1 MSLAHL
7 AEAQNRQVSGRV
19 TDRTTGEGI
28 PGATVLVKGTTSG
41 VSTNSDGTFTLGVP
55 TGGGT
60 LQISS
65 VGFITVERPIGEE
78 SQITIGLA
86 ADNKQLSE
94 VVVTGYGTQERRD
107 VTGSIASVQGES
119 ISNLPT
125 PSFDQQLAGRAAG
138 VQATTPSGLLGQAP
152 RIRIRG
158 TNSISSG
165 AQPLVVVDGVPVLTG
180 DQSGVVAS
188 NALADINPS
197 DIESYEVL
205 KDGSATAIYGSRGA
219 NGVILITTKRGRL
232 GKAQINYDNWF
243 GWAKTVKRYD
253 VLNADQFIEISNEK
267 RKNNNQAAIA
277 FPFEVNGSKV
287 STDWQDE
294 IFRTGFQQN
303 HALTISGATD
313 KTNYFFSAGYTDQN
327 AVLIANSMKRATF
340 RTKVEQE
347 VIKWLRVG
355 LNAGLTR
362 TETNG
367 LNTSVN
373 GLSGNVTSA
382 LALFPN
388 VPARNADGTP
398 YISTTNP
405 AVVGQGNNTVSI
417 AFNYPN
423 IIFPLENNIYRGT
436 SYRGLGN
443 VFAEVEPLKDLRL
456 RTQYGVDLL
465 LNDDF
470 QFNDPRHGDGR
481 GPNGIVFQQFA
492 PTFRW
497 NWQNTISY
505 NKTLAEAHKIG
516 AVAGLEYQR
525 TKFQSY
531 FSQGTG
537 LSDIDFGVNNLVSG
551 TVASP
556 TVGGGVNENGFQS
569 YFGRLNYSF
578 KDRYLFSLTARYDGL
593 SSLPEDNRYGLF
605 PGASVGW
612 RISEEP
618 FFEGLGIEAISD
630 FKVRASYAI
639 VGNTDIGL
647 FPYAGTFGPAK
658 YGSQNGIGFNR
669 DGQFGNPDLKWETS
683 KKKDIGFDFGLLD
696 NRITFG
702 ADYYINDN
710 DDQILRV
717 PIPLSFGIPGNG
729 YSANIGRLESKGF
742 EFNFNSQNI
751 QGEDFTWNTNL
762 NFSTNKSVI
771 KELYNNEDILF
782 TYTINRVGQPIGSL
796 FGYDY
801 QGVNSA
807 NGYPI
812 YRRGDGT
819 TLIQANVD
827 NNTFYPYDP
836 NNPGATLGPATGTT
850 PAGQVARTTAL
861 GATDKILLGNTN
873 PTWFGGVTN
882 SFTFKG
888 FDASLFVRFAGGN
901 KIFNETARQM
911 LRQDFLNNS
920 TLILD
925 RWTTPGQNADVP
937 KLRYGNTDFINRSG
951 EALSRFVEKG
961 DFVRIQN
968 ITLGYT
974 LPKQVISGL
983 SRVRIYGQVNNAFT
997 FTKYT
1002 GVDPEVNSNG
1012 ETNSQFGIDYNSN
1025 PQQRVF
1031 TAGVNVGF

>member
-1 MSLAHL
+1 MAHQTV
-7 AEAQNRQVSGRV
+7 AQDRSVSGRV
-19 TDRTTGEGI
+19 TDRATGEGI
-28 PGATVLVKGTTSG
+28 PGATVLLKGTTTG
-41 VSTNSDGTFTLGVP
+41 VSTNSDGTFTLSAP
-55 TGGGT
+55 ASGGT
-60 LQISS
+60 LVISS
-65 VGFITVERPIGEE
+65 VGFVSIERALGTEN
-78 SQITIGLA
+78 QVNIGLA

-107 VTGSIASVQGES
+107 VTGSIASVKGEE
-119 ISNLPT
+119 IANLPT

-152 RIRIRG
+152 RIRVRG

-165 AQPLVVVDGVPVLTG
+165 ASPLVVIDGVPVITG

-219 NGVILITTKRGRL
+219 NGVILITTKKGRL

-243 GWAKTVKRYD
+243 GWAKTVKRYE
-253 VLNADQFIEISNEK
+253 VLNADQFIEINNEK
-267 RKNNNQAAIA
+267 RRNNNQGAIA
-277 FPFEVNGSKV
+277 FPFEQNGSPV

-303 HALTISGATD
+303 HAVSISGATE

-327 AVLIANSMKRATF
+327 AVLKANSLQRATF
-340 RTKVEQE
+340 RSNVDQE
-347 VIKWLRVG
+347 VLKWLRVG
-355 LNAGLTR
+355 LNVGLTR

-373 GLSGNVTSA
+373 GLSGNVTNA
-382 LALFPN
+382 LSLFPN
-388 VPARNADGTP
+388 VPARNTDGTP
-398 YISTTNP
+398 YISTSNP
-405 AVVGQGNNTVSI
+405 AVVGQGSNTLGI

-423 IIFPLENNIYRGT
+423 IIFPLENNVYRGT
-436 SYRGLGN
+436 TYRALGN
-443 VFAEVEPLKDLRL
+443 VYAEVEPLKDLRL
-456 RTQYGVDLL
+456 RTQYGTDFL

-470 QFNDPRHGDGR
+470 QYNDPRHGDGR

-497 NWQNTISY
+497 NWQNTLSY
-505 NKTLAEAHKIG
+505 NKTIADAHKIG
-516 AVAGLEYQR
+516 FVGGLEYQR
-525 TKFQSY
+525 TRFQSY
-531 FSQGTG
+531 FAQGTG
-537 LSDIDFGVNNLVSG
+537 LSDTFFGPENLVSG
-551 TVASP
+551 TVAAP
-556 TVGGGVNENGFQS
+556 TVGGTVNENGFQS
-569 YFGRLNYSF
+569 YFGRLNYGF
-578 KDRYLFSLTARYDGL
+578 KDRYLFSVTARYDGL
-593 SSLPEDNRYGLF
+593 SSLPKENRYGLF

-612 RISEEP
+612 RVSEEP
-618 FFEGLGIEAISD
+618 FFKNLGLNAISD
-630 FKVRASYAI
+630 LKFRASYAV

-647 FPYAGTFGPAK
+647 FPYSGIFGPGK
-658 YGSQNGIGFNR
+658 YGAQNGLGYNR

-683 KKKDIGFDFGLLD
+683 KKKDAGFEIGLLD
-696 NRITFG
+696 NRITFS

-717 PIPLSFGIPGNG
+717 PVPLSFGVPGSS
-729 YSANIGRLESKGF
+729 YAANIGRLESKGF

-751 QGEDFTWNTNL
+751 QGENFTWNTNV
-762 NFSTNKSVI
+762 NFSTNKSTI
-771 KELYNNEDILF
+771 KELYRNEDILF
-782 TYTINRVGQPIGSL
+782 TYTVNRVGQPIGSI
-796 FGYDY
+796 FGYDS
-801 QGVNSA
+801 QGINSA

-812 YRRGDGT
+812 YRKADGS
-819 TLIQANVD
+819 LVQANVD

-836 NNPGATLGPATGTT
+836 ANPGAALGPATGTT
-850 PAGQVARTTAL
+850 PAGQVARTTPLA
-861 GATDKILLGNTN
+861 ATDKVILGNTN

-882 SFTFKG
+882 SFTYKG
-888 FDASLFVRFAGGN
+888 FDASIFIRFSGGN
-901 KIFNETARQM
+901 KIFNETARQL

-920 TLILD
+920 TKILD
-925 RWTTPGQNADVP
+925 RWTTPGQETDVP
-937 KLRYGNTDFINRSG
+937 KLRYANTDFINRSG

-968 ITLGYT
+968 ISLGYT
-974 LPKQVISGL
+974 LPKGIIAGL
-983 SRVRIYGQVNNAFT
+983 ARVRVYGQVSNAFT

-1002 GVDPEVNSNG
+1002 GVDPEVNSNNDS
-1012 ETNSQFGIDYNSN
+1012 NSQFGIDYNSN

-1031 TAGVNVGF
+1031 TAGLNVGF